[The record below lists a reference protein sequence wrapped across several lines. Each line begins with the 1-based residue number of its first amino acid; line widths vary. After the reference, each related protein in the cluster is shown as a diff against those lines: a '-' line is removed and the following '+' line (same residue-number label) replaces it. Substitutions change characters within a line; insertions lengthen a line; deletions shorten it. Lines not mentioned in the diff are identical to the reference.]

1 MGKPEDEEEG
11 NAYATTDDWTLQEND
26 RDALTTS
33 IQQHAANLKGEEADI
48 MLDDDKA
55 AVLPLGSMNS
65 SERSS
70 RSFNSLSDQAGG
82 RSNKNLSYTSR
93 SRSRSATNR
102 AAASSNPKSA
112 LKPNTRYLGKVPYK
126 DDSKANFSKSGYSTN
141 QQARSGTKVRAL
153 IALVCLGVSI
163 ALAMFFGHGATGRW
177 ITNVFIDSSG
187 TANKEAPT
195 HGGIPGAIGGAPAY
209 NGTHEIPD
217 LEAMNIVLPASIET
231 GFSDWHIPFP
241 AGNRS
246 DLPAFW
252 QLPKA
257 GGTVVQRILGQCL
270 GLVEVSQE
278 GAGHE
283 EPVRVLSK
291 YASFSF

>member
-1 MGKPEDEEEG
+1 MGKLEDEEEG
-11 NAYATTDDWTLQEND
+11 NAYATTEDWTLEEED
-26 RDALTTS
+26 RDALSSS

-55 AVLPLGSMNS
+55 AVLPLGGSMNP

-70 RSFNSLSDQAGG
+70 RSSRSFSTLSDQAGASSG
-82 RSNKNLSYTSR
+82 RNLSYTSR
-93 SRSRSATNR
+93 SRSATNR
-102 AAASSNPKSA
+102 SAATSSNPKSS
-112 LKPNTRYLGKVPYK
+112 LKPSTRYLGKVPYK
-126 DDSKANFSKSGYSTN
+126 EDQSMSKAGFSKPVYSTN
-141 QQARSGTKVRAL
+141 QQARSGTKFRAL
-153 IALVCLGVSI
+153 IALICLGISI
-163 ALAMFFGHGATGRW
+163 CLAIFFGHGATGRW
-177 ITNVFIDSSG
+177 ITSVFIDSSG
-187 TANKEAPT
+187 TANKESPT

-209 NGTHEIPD
+209 NGTSEIPD
-217 LEAMNIVLPASIET
+217 LEAMNIILPASVET
-231 GFSDWHIPFP
+231 GFADWRIPFP

-278 GAGHE
+278 GAGHDE
-283 EPVRVLSK
+283 QVR
-291 YASFSF
+291 FSI